1 MASLPTP
8 SSFPLAKRGSTKWL
22 SVRQEDEIARR
33 FAGKRSLS
41 SGGSVTDQGDV
52 RTAKL
57 LIECKH
63 RGTFDKPARS
73 VSIKL
78 DDFEKIA
85 DEAWSEGRQ
94 PVMAL
99 RIYCPDS
106 VLSDEDGNVDI
117 IARLID
123 DDRKG
128 RYAE

>member
-1 MASLPTP
+1 M
-8 SSFPLAKRGSTKWL
+8 AKRGSIKWL
-22 SVRQEDEIARR
+22 SVRQETEIARR
-33 FAGKRSLS
+33 FVGKRSVS
-41 SGGSVTDQGDV
+41 SGAAVTDQGDV
-52 RTAKL
+52 RTPKL

-78 DDFEKIA
+78 DDFEKVA

-99 RIYCPDS
+99 RIYCP
-106 VLSDEDGNVDI
+106 LSPLADDEGNVDI
-117 IARLID
+117 IARLLN
-123 DDRKG
+123 DDREG